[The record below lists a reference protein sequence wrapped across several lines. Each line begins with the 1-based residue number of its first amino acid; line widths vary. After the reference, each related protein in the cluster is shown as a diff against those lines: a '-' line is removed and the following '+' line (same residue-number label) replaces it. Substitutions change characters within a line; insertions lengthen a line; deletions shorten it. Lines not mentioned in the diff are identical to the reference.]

1 MFVVEESGRFKV
13 WIKSLRDRQAR
24 AVINVRL
31 RRLERGNMGDVKT
44 VGGGVRELR
53 IKHGPGYRIY
63 FAMKGETVVVLLSG
77 GDKGSQT
84 RDIADAKQMVRD
96 MKV

>member
-1 MFVVEESGRFKV
+1 MYTIEETDRFRN

-31 RRLERGNMGDVKT
+31 RRLERGNLGDVKT
-44 VGGGVRELR
+44 VGGGGSELR
-53 IKHGPGYRIY
+53 VKHGPGYRVY
-63 FAMKGETVVVLLSG
+63 VAMRGNAVVVLLCG
-77 GDKGSQT
+77 GDKGTQT
-84 RDIADAKQMVRD
+84 RDIADAMLMVRD